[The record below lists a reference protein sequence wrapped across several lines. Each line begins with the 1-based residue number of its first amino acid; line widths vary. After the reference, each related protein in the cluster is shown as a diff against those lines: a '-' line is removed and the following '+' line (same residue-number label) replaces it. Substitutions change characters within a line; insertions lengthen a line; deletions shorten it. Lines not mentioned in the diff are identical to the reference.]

1 MSGNGSMFS
10 EFKAGAVLPS
20 PVTTATSGGPGLN
33 AMKSTDL
40 PPQTMAGGKKSK
52 RSKKSRRA
60 KHARKTHKKTRHNKH
75 HRK

>member
-20 PVTTATSGGPGLN
+20 TVTTATSGGPELN
-33 AMKSTDL
+33 AMKSAAL
-40 PPQTMAGGKKSK
+40 PPMTGGKKSK

-60 KHARKTHKKTRHNKH
+60 KHARKTHKKTRNNKH

>member
-20 PVTTATSGGPGLN
+20 IVTSDTSGGEVLN
-33 AMKSTDL
+33 AMKSTAL
-40 PPQTMAGGKKSK
+40 PPTTMTGGKKSK

-60 KHARKTHKKTRHNKH
+60 KNGRKTHKKTRHNKH

>member
-20 PVTTATSGGPGLN
+20 TVTTATSGGEVLN
-33 AMKSTDL
+33 AMKSTAL
-40 PPQTMAGGKKSK
+40 PPTTMAGGKKSK

-60 KHARKTHKKTRHNKH
+60 KHGRKTHKKTRHNKH

>member
-10 EFKAGAVLPS
+10 EFKADAVLPS
-20 PVTTATSGGPGLN
+20 PATSATSGGEVLN
-33 AMKSTDL
+33 AMKSSAA
-40 PPQTMAGGKKSK
+40 PPMAGGKKSK

-60 KHARKTHKKTRHNKH
+60 KHGRKTHKKTRHNKH

>member
-20 PVTTATSGGPGLN
+20 TVTTATSGGPELN
-33 AMKSTDL
+33 AMKSS
-40 PPQTMAGGKKSK
+40 MAGGKKSK

>member
-1 MSGNGSMFS
+1 MSGNGSTFS
-10 EFKAGAVLPS
+10 EFSAGAVLPS
-20 PVTTATSGGPGLN
+20 TVTTATSGGEVLN
-33 AMKSTDL
+33 AMKSSAA
-40 PPQTMAGGKKSK
+40 PPMTGGKKSK

>member
-10 EFKAGAVLPS
+10 EFKPDAVLPS
-20 PVTTATSGGPGLN
+20 PVTTATSGGEVLN
-33 AMKSTDL
+33 SMKSTAG
-40 PPQTMAGGKKSK
+40 QMTGGKKSK

>member
-10 EFKAGAVLPS
+10 EFKPDAVLPS
-20 PVTTATSGGPGLN
+20 PVTSATSGGEVLN
-33 AMKSTDL
+33 AMKSTAL
-40 PPQTMAGGKKSK
+40 PPMAGGKKSK

>member
-10 EFKAGAVLPS
+10 EFKPDAVLPS
-20 PVTTATSGGPGLN
+20 PVTTATSGGEVLN
-33 AMKSTDL
+33 AMKSIAL
-40 PPQTMAGGKKSK
+40 PPTTMAGGKKSK

>member
-10 EFKAGAVLPS
+10 EFKPDAVLPS
-20 PVTTATSGGPGLN
+20 PVTTATSGGEVLN
-33 AMKSTDL
+33 AMKSS
-40 PPQTMAGGKKSK
+40 MAGGKKSK

-60 KHARKTHKKTRHNKH
+60 KHVRKTHKKTRHNKH

>member
-1 MSGNGSMFS
+1 MFS
-10 EFKAGAVLPS
+10 EFKMGAVLPS
-20 PVTTATSGGPGLN
+20 PASTTTSGGPELHS
-33 AMKSTDL
+33 MKSTAL
-40 PPQTMAGGKKSK
+40 PPTTMAGGKKSK

>member
-10 EFKAGAVLPS
+10 EFKPDAVLPS
-20 PVTTATSGGPGLN
+20 PVTTATSGGEVLN
-33 AMKSTDL
+33 SMKS
-40 PPQTMAGGKKSK
+40 MAGGKKSK

>member
-10 EFKAGAVLPS
+10 EFKPDAVLPS
-20 PVTTATSGGPGLN
+20 PVTTATSGGEVIN
-33 AMKSTDL
+33 AMKSTAL
-40 PPQTMAGGKKSK
+40 PPATMAGGKKSK

-60 KHARKTHKKTRHNKH
+60 KHVRKTHKKTRHNKH